1 YTVRAESNGGGD
13 VTSLFG
19 PESTEQNQELIIP
32 NGFFT
37 NNNTEWNNTEWREPD
52 EENKENEGID
62 KADYQ
67 NSGSQLRTALDKLC
81 SFLYDLN
88 RDLDPTARVKS
99 ESMIRVQ
106 VESIKRRKSETSGGG
121 KRKLPATISKGKE
134 ILEPQVIPARKKRKT
149 SKKDHNLSK
158 NI

>member
-1 YTVRAESNGGGD
+1 MARYGTAVNQNDCPTVKINLTQCDLTSRESKVKNRISD
-13 VTSLFG
+13 LSEILPTL
-19 PESTEQNQELIIP
+19 IP

-52 EENKENEGID
+52 EENKENED
-62 KADYQ
+62 KFAEHY
-67 NSGSQLRTALDKLC
+67 NAAKSKFIPRLC

-88 RDLDPTARVKS
+88 RDLDPIARVKS
-99 ESMIRVQ
+99 GSMIRVQ

-134 ILEPQVIPARKKRKT
+134 ILEPQVK
-149 SKKDHNLSK
+149 
-158 NI
+158 